1 MAAITHK
8 FEACYTDRLISE
20 KYDEKR
26 VKTMD
31 SEYYKRSPIHFMFK
45 VRSPMILFQGLED
58 FVVPPDVSREVV
70 SELAKR
76 NIDHE
81 YVEYPGEGHGFRKS
95 ETNIDAIQ
103 RETRFYRRILGLL

>member
-1 MAAITHK
+1 
-8 FEACYTDRLISE
+8 
-20 KYDEKR
+20 
-26 VKTMD
+26 
-31 SEYYKRSPIHFMFK
+31 
-45 VRSPMILFQGLED
+45 MILFQGLED
-58 FVVPPDVSREVV
+58 LVVPPDVSREVV
-70 SELAKR
+70 RALVAR